1 MMLLFLLETDVTLF
15 APVIIFSWCNTHRSD
30 GGYNGYDDGNVVNFS
45 TMVVAMLVM
54 KKGSIILTIYRKLSM
69 GKERP
74 EGD

>member
-1 MMLLFLLETDVTLF
+1 MMLLFLLEMDVTLF
-15 APVIIFSWCNTHRSD
+15 VPVMIFSWCNTYRSY
-30 GGYNGYDDGNVVNFS
+30 GGYNDYDDGNVVNFS

-69 GKERP
+69 GRERP